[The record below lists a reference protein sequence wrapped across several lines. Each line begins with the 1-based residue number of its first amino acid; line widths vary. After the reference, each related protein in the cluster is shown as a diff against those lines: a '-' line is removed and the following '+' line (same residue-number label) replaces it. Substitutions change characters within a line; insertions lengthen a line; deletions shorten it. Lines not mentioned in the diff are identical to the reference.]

1 MSFVNLFPNENKVTL
16 ETTENNIRVTSDIT
30 HNTVEVTQPITK
42 VIHILTGPKG
52 DRGDSFFLQVSE
64 NTFASDYELIIR
76 NNLTVTGN
84 LTVENNSYFSGS
96 LFLYP
101 QETPPTVQ
109 SGQLFF
115 SSSNEL
121 FVGM

>member
-1 MSFVNLFPNENKVTL
+1 MSFVNLFPTENQVTL
-16 ETTENNIRVTSDIT
+16 ETTKNSIHVASDMT
-30 HNTVEVTQPITK
+30 HNTVEVIQPITN
-42 VIHILTGPKG
+42 VIHVLTGIKG
-52 DRGDSFFLQVSE
+52 DRGDSFFLQTSE
-64 NTFASDYELIIR
+64 NTFTSDYELIIK

-84 LTVENNSYFSGS
+84 LTVKNNSYFSGS

-101 QETPPTVQ
+101 QETPSTTQ
-109 SGQLFF
+109 LGQLFF